1 MTREEAMAWLTG
13 ERSAWNQHYGMGN
26 DTRNAMASC
35 AVEDAARTEQAYW
48 TMRADSEG
56 LIPANA
62 SHHAEATADSVN
74 GVVGTPN
81 RKESYNEV

>member
-62 SHHAEATADSVN
+62 AGEGPIIPECGAACEMLANTKVR
-74 GVVGTPN
+74 V
-81 RKESYNEV
+81 